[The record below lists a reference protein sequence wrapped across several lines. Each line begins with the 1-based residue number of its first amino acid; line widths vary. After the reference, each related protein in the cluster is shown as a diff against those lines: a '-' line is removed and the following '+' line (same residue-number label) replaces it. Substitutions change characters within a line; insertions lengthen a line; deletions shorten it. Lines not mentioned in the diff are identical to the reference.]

1 MNILDALNPQQRK
14 AVAAGGGP
22 ILVLAGPGSGKTR
35 VLTQRVAYLI
45 AEQRVPAYRIMA
57 VTFTNK
63 AAREMQSR
71 VEKLLGNE
79 ATQGMWLGTF
89 HAICARLL
97 RRGLPAASNQF
108 RHLRPGR
115 SERLVKTIVRDFSM
129 IPSSI
134 ALEHAGHRHAE

>member
-1 MNILDALNPQQRK
+1 MDFLDQLNPAQRK

-45 AEQRVPAYRIMA
+45 SQAGVHPYRILA

-71 VEKLLGNE
+71 VEKLLGPD
-79 ATQGMWLGTF
+79 ATRGMWLGTF
-89 HAICARLL
+89 HAMCARML
-97 RRGLPAASNQF
+97 RRETESLPLQTNFVIFDDDDQQ
-108 RHLRPGR
+108 RI
-115 SERLVKTIVRDFSM
+115 VKGIIRDLNLS
-129 IPSSI
+129 
-134 ALEHAGHRHAE
+134 